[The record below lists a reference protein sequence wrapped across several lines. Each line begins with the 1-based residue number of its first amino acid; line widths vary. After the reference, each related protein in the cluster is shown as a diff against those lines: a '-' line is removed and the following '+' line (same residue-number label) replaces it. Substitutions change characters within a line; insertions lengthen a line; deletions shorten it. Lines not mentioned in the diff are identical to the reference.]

1 MSKRKPHN
9 NLAGY
14 VAERRNRVTGA
25 YVAIV
30 DQQLAQAGEI
40 VQAWHIDQDGPE
52 EAGRYLV
59 VCTHH
64 KACTATTSIPKARRL
79 MEDPASFCDRCSA
92 QDRVCRPCQGT
103 GQVGETQDAGGGMGV
118 SSRCGDC
125 DGDGY
130 RRVPC
135 RFCGE
140 PTPWTAINR
149 CTECNVVFERLQR
162 MPAAVLQAMAEVT
175 HPELV
180 VYLANNEEEPR
191 LDEGRQDIAEPD
203 LQPGADVQ
211 LEEDDL
217 AHGARAACPLHRT
230 ADCGCDEETRELAV
244 DVELSRGAGASP
256 EEGGVNPPDMS

>member
-92 QDRVCRPCQGT
+92 QDQGSMRAART
-103 GQVGETQDAGGGMGV
+103 SPSPTYNPGRTY
-118 SSRCGDC
+118 SSRRTTWHMAPARLARYTGP
-125 DGDGY
+125 
-130 RRVPC
+130 R
-135 RFCGE
+135 
-140 PTPWTAINR
+140 TAAATR
-149 CTECNVVFERLQR
+149 KLVSWPSTSSY
-162 MPAAVLQAMAEVT
+162 PAAPAHRPKRAGSILQTCRKVTSPPALTDRAM
-175 HPELV
+175 
-180 VYLANNEEEPR
+180 
-191 LDEGRQDIAEPD
+191 GR
-203 LQPGADVQ
+203 
-211 LEEDDL
+211 
-217 AHGARAACPLHRT
+217 T
-230 ADCGCDEETRELAV
+230 
-244 DVELSRGAGASP
+244 S
-256 EEGGVNPPDMS
+256 